1 NYMLSIADSV
11 PAEDPRRIL
20 IMAAVLCIDMVLKE

>member
-1 NYMLSIADSV
+1 MLTVADTV
-11 PAEDPRRIL
+11 PATSPDRIL